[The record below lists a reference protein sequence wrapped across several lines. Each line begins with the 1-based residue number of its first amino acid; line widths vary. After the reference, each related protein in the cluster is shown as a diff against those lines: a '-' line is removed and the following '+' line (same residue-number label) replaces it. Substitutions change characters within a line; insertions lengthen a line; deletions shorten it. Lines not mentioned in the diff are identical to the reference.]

1 MNRELTPR
9 TRPHVQAR
17 TVAGEWHQALAF
29 SLLALHVTMKKSVLG
44 LSLSMAHLP
53 PGQMNSL
60 PLQTL
65 EPTGQD
71 LTRWAMLRVVFETS
85 HSSASP
91 PKTDK
96 FLLGRELRNVLSP

>member
-1 MNRELTPR
+1 MCRPGQWLGSS
-9 TRPHVQAR
+9 TRPQP
-17 TVAGEWHQALAF
+17 F
-29 SLLALHVTMKKSVLG
+29 SLLDLLVTMKKSVLG
-44 LSLSMAHLP
+44 LSLSVAPLP
-53 PGQMNSL
+53 PGQTSHS
-60 PLQTL
+60 
-65 EPTGQD
+65 GQD